1 MPRSNKENAP
11 IGEHLDQYLAIEL
24 DSGCR
29 HPTTQNTTNVEQKL
43 LQQIQCICDR
53 CDSGVQKLKLTF
65 IDLKN
70 AIIESHETITRAI
83 EHMSETPTEEI
94 IKRLAIEIMRIFTD
108 LTKETCI
115 RHWDRGHSYI

>member
-1 MPRSNKENAP
+1 MPRSNKENVP
-11 IGEHLDQYLAIEL
+11 IGEHLDLYLAIEL

-43 LQQIQCICDR
+43 LQQIQYICDR

-70 AIIESHETITRAI
+70 AIIESHETGTRAI
-83 EHMSETPTEEI
+83 ENMSEMP
-94 IKRLAIEIMRIFTD
+94 IKRLAIEIMRIFTE
-108 LTKETCI
+108 LTEETCI
-115 RHWDRGHSYI
+115 RHWGRE